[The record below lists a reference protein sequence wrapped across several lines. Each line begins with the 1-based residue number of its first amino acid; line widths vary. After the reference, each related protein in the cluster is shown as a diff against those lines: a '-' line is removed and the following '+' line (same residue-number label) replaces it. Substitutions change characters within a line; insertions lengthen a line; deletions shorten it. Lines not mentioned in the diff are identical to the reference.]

1 MKNKFLFLTLV
12 FITSCASS
20 KSLGPENSDIP
31 IINKVSYEARSAKC
45 FQATNG
51 ANKPRVRG
59 DEMSPIVEHYD
70 YFDCMDSVVLDNAI
84 DDINKNKKRFI
95 LDEEKLDDQ
104 IELNSDIEFEEFNC
118 ELNLASI
125 SSNTSIETKYYN
137 CKKEIE

>member
-12 FITSCASS
+12 FITSCVSS
-20 KSLGPENSDIP
+20 KSFGPENSDIP

-84 DDINKNKKRFI
+84 DDINKDKKRFI

>member
-31 IINKVSYEARSAKC
+31 IINKVSYEAHSAKC

-84 DDINKNKKRFI
+84 DDINKDKKRFI

>member
-1 MKNKFLFLTLV
+1 MKNNFLFLTLV
-12 FITSCASS
+12 FISCCASC
-20 KSLGPENSDIP
+20 KSFGPENSDIP

-84 DDINKNKKRFI
+84 DDINKDKKRFI

-125 SSNTSIETKYYN
+125 YSNTSIETKYYN
-137 CKKEIE
+137 

>member
-20 KSLGPENSDIP
+20 KSFGPENSDIP

-84 DDINKNKKRFI
+84 DDINKDKKRFI
-95 LDEEKLDDQ
+95 LDEEKLYDQ

>member
-59 DEMSPIVEHYD
+59 DEMSPIVEHYN

-84 DDINKNKKRFI
+84 DDINKDKKRFL

-104 IELNSDIEFEEFNC
+104 IELNSDTEFEELNC

-125 SSNTSIETKYYN
+125 SSNTGSDTKYYN

>member
-84 DDINKNKKRFI
+84 DDINKDKKRFI

>member
-1 MKNKFLFLTLV
+1 
-12 FITSCASS
+12 
-20 KSLGPENSDIP
+20 
-31 IINKVSYEARSAKC
+31 
-45 FQATNG
+45 
-51 ANKPRVRG
+51 
-59 DEMSPIVEHYD
+59 MSPIVEHYD

-84 DDINKNKKRFI
+84 DDINKDKKRFI

-137 CKKEIE
+137 CKREIE